1 MNLLRHYSLQYTCVF
16 HLRIRIVF
24 SHVPVL
30 DLLQREIEDRIN
42 NQIWTLAQELFR
54 SHMDPHKYQDVE
66 KIYRDQQHKYAI
78 NGYLQVGRLLF
89 RLWLFRVDLVSH
101 RYHNS
106 ARSTTYTPSIV
117 T

>member
-1 MNLLRHYSLQYTCVF
+1 M
-16 HLRIRIVF
+16 
-24 SHVPVL
+24 L

-78 NGYLQVGRLLF
+78 NGYLQVGRLCFVCSCFTLTF
-89 RLWLFRVDLVSH
+89 IHTLSQFCYQH
-101 RYHNS
+101 
-106 ARSTTYTPSIV
+106 
-117 T
+117 